1 MPDPPTARPPPP
13 LGMAARTPAAL
24 RQSLEAEAR
33 RLSGP
38 RLKPRAR
45 GQPRAGSEGLDSKP
59 ADSLAEGSTVSVC
72 VKRPFSYSRG
82 WLDTS
87 SLVPGTTH
95 AQGAGWD
102 A

>member
-72 VKRPFSYSRG
+72 VKRP
-82 WLDTS
+82 
-87 SLVPGTTH
+87 LVPGTTH

>member
-1 MPDPPTARPPPP
+1 
-13 LGMAARTPAAL
+13 MAARTPAAL

-72 VKRPFSYSRG
+72 VKRRVWRLPLR
-82 WLDTS
+82 
-87 SLVPGTTH
+87 
-95 AQGAGWD
+95 AQVARAVSAAPCRQGFRQGPQRRHP
-102 A
+102 